1 MRAIR
6 LSATGGPEV
15 LDLVDL
21 PDPEPGPG
29 QLLVRQSAIGVN
41 YIDTYHRSGLYPL
54 RLPSGLGMEGAG
66 DVVAAGE
73 GVERFAPGDR
83 VAFASGPIGAYSDL
97 HLVDAARAVRIPEG
111 VDERTAAAALLK
123 GMTAEFL
130 LLRCRP
136 VQPGEPVLIH
146 AAAGG
151 VGQIMVQ
158 WARALGAEVIA
169 TAGSAAKADR
179 ARALGA
185 HHVILYGEQD
195 VAAEVR
201 RITGGAGVTA
211 AYDSVGA
218 STFEGTLGSLARRGT
233 FVSFGNASGPPPAVE
248 PGRLMRMGSLFFTR
262 PTLGDYIATTPEL
275 DASAAA
281 VFGRIAAG
289 EISIEIGQTFPLS
302 QAKAAHEALEARQT
316 VGSTLLIP

>member
-29 QLLVRQSAIGVN
+29 QILVRQSAIGVN

-83 VAFASGPIGAYSDL
+83 VAFASGPIGAYADL
-97 HLVDAARAVRIPEG
+97 HLVDAGRAVRIPEG

-169 TAGSAAKADR
+169 TAGSPAKADR

-201 RITGGAGVTA
+201 RITGGAGVAA

-248 PGRLMRMGSLFFTR
+248 PGRLMRLGSLFFTR
-262 PTLGDYIATTPEL
+262 PTLGDYTATTAEL

-302 QAKAAHEALEARQT
+302 QTRAAHEALEARQT

>member
-15 LDLVDL
+15 LDFVDL
-21 PDPEPGPG
+21 PDPEPGSG
-29 QLLVRQSAIGVN
+29 QILVRQSAIGVN

-66 DVVAAGE
+66 EVIAAGAD
-73 GVERFAPGDR
+73 VERFSPGDR
-83 VAFASGPIGAYSDL
+83 VAFASGPIGAYADL
-97 HLVDAARAVRIPEG
+97 HLVEAARAVQVPEA

-136 VQPGEPVLIH
+136 VRAGEPVLIH

-169 TAGSAAKADR
+169 TAGSPAKADR
-179 ARALGA
+179 VRALGA

-201 RITGGAGVTA
+201 RITGGAGVPV

-233 FVSFGNASGPPPAVE
+233 FVSFGNASGPPPGVE

-262 PTLGDYIATTPEL
+262 PTLGDYVATTAEL
-275 DASAAA
+275 DASASA
-281 VFGRIAAG
+281 VFGRIASG
-289 EISIEIGQTFPLS
+289 DVSIEIGQTFPLS
-302 QAKAAHEALEARQT
+302 QARAAHEALESRQT